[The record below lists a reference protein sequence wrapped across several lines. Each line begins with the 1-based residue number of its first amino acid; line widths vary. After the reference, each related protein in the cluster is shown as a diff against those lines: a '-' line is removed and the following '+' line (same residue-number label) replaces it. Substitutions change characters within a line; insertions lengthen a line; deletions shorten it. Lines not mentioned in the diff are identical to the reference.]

1 MFRMGCIRA
10 RVQPEVEVETH
21 LTCLNVEAE
30 RTLTVWEVL
39 VQVRDDKGSFGTI
52 YNIHIHAFVVTSWSS
67 MVQYHGI
74 YF

>member
-52 YNIHIHAFVVTSWSS
+52 YNIHAFVVDSWSS
-67 MVQYHGI
+67 MARYHGF